1 MQLLKNTTTPKF
13 LITTSR
19 NPNQTLRTFCNDL
32 NRSIPNSI
40 RINRGKSNLDTVA
53 VKALEHEAE
62 KIIIADRWKGGL
74 GKIQL
79 FTLGDA
85 GLVQFHPI
93 IYVKNV
99 RLQKTFRH
107 AQTEAAKSLI
117 LQTETK
123 TPFKAHKLAKALSN
137 FLNIPKLSTNEKP
150 SPNTQAT
157 MYISL
162 NAARRIQIT
171 FIDAKGK
178 IEVGPRITVSHLVW
192 KTKK

>member
-1 MQLLKNTTTPKF
+1 MKNTTTPKF

-19 NPNQTLRTFCNDL
+19 SPNQALRSFCNDL

-40 RINRGKSNLDTVA
+40 RINRGKSNLDAVA

-62 KIIIADRWKGGL
+62 KIIMADRWKGGL

-117 LQTETK
+117 LQTEAK
-123 TPFKAHKLAKALSN
+123 IPFKAHKLAKALSK
-137 FLNIPKLSTNEKP
+137 FFNIPKLSIDEAPPQNM
-150 SPNTQAT
+150 QAS
-157 MYISL
+157 MHISL
-162 NAARRIQIT
+162 NPTRRIQIT
-171 FIDAKGK
+171 FIDAKQE
-178 IEVGPRITVSHLVW
+178 IEVGPRITVSHLIW
-192 KTKK
+192 KTQK